1 MTTSTPEGDRFLRV
15 RQILQLFPV
24 SRSGFY
30 NLVTTGKMPRPA
42 LRIGARCVMWR
53 ESEVR
58 AAIDAL
64 ARRSS

>member
-1 MTTSTPEGDRFLRV
+1 MRDSTPSGDRYLRV
-15 RQILQLFPV
+15 RQILELFPV

-30 NLVTTGKMPRPA
+30 NLVNAGKMPRPA
-42 LRIGARCVMWR
+42 LRLGSRCTMWR

-64 ARRSS
+64 TDRAG